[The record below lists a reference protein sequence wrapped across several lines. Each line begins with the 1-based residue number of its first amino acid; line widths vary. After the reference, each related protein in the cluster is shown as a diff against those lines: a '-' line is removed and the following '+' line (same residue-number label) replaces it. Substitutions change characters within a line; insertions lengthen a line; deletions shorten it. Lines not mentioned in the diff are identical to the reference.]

1 MKRTMTLLITLGLL
15 TASAAQIEAVERS
28 VLIDGPPAVAEIG
41 WAVGQW
47 NEAAGY
53 IAGGA
58 FGAASGAVGWKIG
71 TEVGGLLGGVA
82 GALFG
87 GALGGF

>member
-15 TASAAQIEAVERS
+15 TASAAQIQTAERS
-28 VLIDGPPAVAEIG
+28 LPIDGTHVRAEIG
-41 WAVGQW
+41 WAVAHW
-47 NEAAGY
+47 NEPAGY
-53 IAGGA
+53 IVGGA
-58 FGAASGAVGWKIG
+58 FGGASGALGWKIG
-71 TEVGGLLGGVA
+71 LEVGGLLGGVA